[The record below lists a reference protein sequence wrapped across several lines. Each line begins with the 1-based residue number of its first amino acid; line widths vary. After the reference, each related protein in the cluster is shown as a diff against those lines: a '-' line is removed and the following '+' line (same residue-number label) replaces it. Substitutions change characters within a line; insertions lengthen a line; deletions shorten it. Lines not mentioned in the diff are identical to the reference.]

1 MTKRKALRATPAAR
15 VELDAR
21 LTIVQAA
28 DLHRT
33 LTTRL
38 ANGGPL
44 TIDGSHVEDIDTS
57 ILQLLTSL
65 WQTSAARGVS
75 CTWCG
80 VSAVLRQ
87 RAVLIGVAEML
98 QLADPE
104 SARSQ

>member
-1 MTKRKALRATPAAR
+1 MTKRKALRATQSSR

-28 DLHRT
+28 DLHRA

-38 ANGGPL
+38 ASGRPL

-65 WQTSAARGVS
+65 WRTSAARGVS

-98 QLADPE
+98 HLPDPDF
-104 SARSQ
+104 AQ